1 MSNFLIDLQQKLEE
15 IISDESKKESYSKLL
30 INSGSEKITKK
41 VIEEAYEVCLAS
53 IESSGHKNGKNQ
65 LILESAD
72 LIYHLLILLISKNV
86 KIKEVFDELRERQK

>member
-15 IISDESKKESYSKLL
+15 IISDESKKESYSKFL